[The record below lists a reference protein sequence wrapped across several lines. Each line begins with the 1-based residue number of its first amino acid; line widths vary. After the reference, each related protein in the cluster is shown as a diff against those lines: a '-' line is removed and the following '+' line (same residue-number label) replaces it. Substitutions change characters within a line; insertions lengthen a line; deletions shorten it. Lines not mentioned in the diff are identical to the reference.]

1 MKRYTRGYVSLP
13 LLAGVILALFFLV
26 AGIGIAIWLPIPG
39 FHPNASC
46 NVLHQQITEAKNH
59 LAARDRLYTGQSVNV
74 ERLREA
80 VPGLSFTNGAII
92 CPHGCRVRI
101 GTVGEQSKD
110 GNREADNA
118 LFSCAE
124 VLKKIQ
130 RAKVSAAKID
140 QLRWDETPNLEQL
153 RNAGCDL
160 VADAS
165 GTVRCPEGGAI
176 SIGPIGGVPT
186 CSRHTIQPT
195 TEKEGGTA
203 Q

>member
-1 MKRYTRGYVSLP
+1 MNSSRWTDIRYIVSGVTAILV
-13 LLAGVILALFFLV
+13 LVTSLVILAWMAKPKFQL
-26 AGIGIAIWLPIPG
+26 
-39 FHPNASC
+39 NSSC
-46 NVLHQQITEAKNH
+46 NALHQQITEAKNY
-59 LAARDRLYTGQSVNV
+59 LAVRDSLYTGQSVNV

-160 VADAS
+160 IADAS
-165 GTVRCPEGGAI
+165 GTVRCLEGGAI